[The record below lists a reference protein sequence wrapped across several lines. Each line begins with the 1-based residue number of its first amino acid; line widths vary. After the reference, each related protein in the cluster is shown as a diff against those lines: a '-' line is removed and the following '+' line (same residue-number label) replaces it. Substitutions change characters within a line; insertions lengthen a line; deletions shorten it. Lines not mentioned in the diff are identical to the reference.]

1 MDGEYH
7 IKEDMLSDEDW
18 QEICELK
25 DVLAPFKDASK
36 RLEGAGDGGSF
47 GTLWEAL
54 VCLEMILSSLEVK
67 KEELGPHS
75 TPHLKAC
82 VNMAWKKIDDYYR
95 RSDSTP
101 AYRLAVALHPCLRF
115 HWFKKHWK
123 NFQQWQD
130 DAYKIVKDAYSTY
143 RQRFANHKPPA
154 PPSTL
159 APARNLSA
167 IDALCVNLIDD
178 EDATSAASNE
188 FDRYFNALPEKDAR
202 TCLYNPLRWWKEHAE
217 AYPILS
223 RMAFDHLACPAT
235 SCDTERIFSLAAN
248 YFSGERNR
256 LSDEVGEE
264 QMVLASWL
272 RADVLDLQGLKD
284 GDILAGQ

>member
-18 QEICELK
+18 QEICEFK

-67 KEELGPHS
+67 KEELGPHL

-95 RSDSTP
+95 RSDLTP

-115 HWFKKHWK
+115 H
-123 NFQQWQD
+123 
-130 DAYKIVKDAYSTY
+130 
-143 RQRFANHKPPA
+143 
-154 PPSTL
+154 
-159 APARNLSA
+159 
-167 IDALCVNLIDD
+167 
-178 EDATSAASNE
+178 
-188 FDRYFNALPEKDAR
+188 
-202 TCLYNPLRWWKEHAE
+202 
-217 AYPILS
+217 
-223 RMAFDHLACPAT
+223 
-235 SCDTERIFSLAAN
+235 
-248 YFSGERNR
+248 
-256 LSDEVGEE
+256 
-264 QMVLASWL
+264 
-272 RADVLDLQGLKD
+272 
-284 GDILAGQ
+284 